1 MTMFTH
7 MPTAQE
13 IIENDD
19 VNTLVL
25 LNPGATPEASGE
37 GILYSLGML
46 FRSNDFEHV
55 RITISL
61 VFVLSIVAL
70 LSALFDIKAVNLFIL
85 IASMIGVIVTTLLWT
100 QPTLSAASSV
110 WMMDCCTGEGRRELK
125 SNIVKHLLIGSA
137 STLTVGI
144 VAAAMMVLIP
154 MMKVS
159 LVAPDMIMVILGF
172 TLAHMVI
179 QSIQYARLALAF
191 SALPEDARPA
201 LAGGK
206 LFIPAK
212 I

>member
-25 LNPGATPEASGE
+25 LNPGATPETSGE
-37 GILYSLGML
+37 GVLYSLGML

-61 VFVLSIVAL
+61 EFVLSIAAL

-100 QPTLSAASSV
+100 QPALSAASSV
-110 WMMDCCTGEGRRELK
+110 WMMDC
-125 SNIVKHLLIGSA
+125 
-137 STLTVGI
+137 
-144 VAAAMMVLIP
+144 
-154 MMKVS
+154 
-159 LVAPDMIMVILGF
+159 
-172 TLAHMVI
+172 
-179 QSIQYARLALAF
+179 
-191 SALPEDARPA
+191 
-201 LAGGK
+201 
-206 LFIPAK
+206 
-212 I
+212 